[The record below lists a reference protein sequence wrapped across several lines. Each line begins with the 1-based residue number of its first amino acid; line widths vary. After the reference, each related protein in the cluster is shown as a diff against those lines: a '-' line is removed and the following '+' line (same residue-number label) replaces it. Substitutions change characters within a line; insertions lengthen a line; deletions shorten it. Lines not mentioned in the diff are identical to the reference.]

1 VASKRVLLIDDQPAQ
16 VEKLK
21 GYFSHFRHACEYEIV
36 TASSGPEI
44 AAALRQGPPD
54 LLLLDP
60 QLTNVSGL
68 ALLQQVRRFDASL
81 PVIVVTGKQPGR
93 VADEVLKAGVFA
105 YVTKPCG
112 YGSGSC
118 SRRSSK
124 ALLRRFDVGALVD
137 RGREHGLTRGL
148 DGGHPPALGYRQCR
162 GGWPAPPP

>member
-1 VASKRVLLIDDQPAQ
+1 MASKRVLLIDDQPAQ

-21 GYFSHFRHACEYEIV
+21 GYFTHFRHACEYEIV

-93 VADEVLKAGVFA
+93 AADEVLKAGVFA
-105 YVTKPCG
+105 YVPKPCG
-112 YGSGSC
+112 YEQ
-118 SRRSSK
+118 
-124 ALLRRFDVGALVD
+124 LEHLVGLVFSPLFK
-137 RGREHGLTRGL
+137 G
-148 DGGHPPALGYRQCR
+148 A
-162 GGWPAPPP
+162 AAAI